1 MPSSAESVIKELK
14 SGKYAPVYF
23 LQGEE
28 PFYID
33 QISDYIENN
42 CLQESEK
49 SFNLTVLYG
58 KEAPV
63 NTILQNAKRFPMM
76 SDRQVVII
84 KEAQEVPDFGKE
96 KSDEFLLAYMKNP
109 LPSTVL
115 VFCYKYKKLDA
126 RKSLTKSIDK
136 CCILVN
142 SEKIYDDK
150 IPAWIKTYYAE
161 KKYKITP
168 NACIMLADYIGNDLN
183 RIANETEKLLI
194 NLKAGEE
201 VNEDLIEKYVG
212 ISKEFN
218 VFELQKAL
226 GKKDIYKANQIINYF
241 ESNIKKNPIIPIIS
255 LLFSFFSKL
264 LLVHGS
270 EDKSEGGIARSLG
283 VNPYFAKD
291 YLQAAKVYP
300 AKKVAA
306 IIHDLRKADMM
317 SKGIDNVSTTEGQIL
332 KELIF
337 KILH

>member
-1 MPSSAESVIKELK
+1 MPSTAESVIKDLK
-14 SGKYAPVYF
+14 NGKYAPVYF

-33 QISDYIENN
+33 LISDYIEKN

-58 KEAPV
+58 KEANV
-63 NTILQNAKRFPMM
+63 NAILQNAKRFPMM
-76 SDRQVVII
+76 AERQVVIV
-84 KEAQEVPDFGKE
+84 KEAQEISDFGKE
-96 KSDEFLLAYMKNP
+96 KSDDFLNAYIQKP
-109 LPSTVL
+109 LPSTIL

-136 CCILVN
+136 HCVLVN
-142 SEKIYDDK
+142 SEKMYDDK
-150 IPAWIKTYYAE
+150 LPAWINSYYSE
-161 KKYKITP
+161 RKYKIT
-168 NACIMLADYIGNDLN
+168 AKAAIMMADYIGNNLS

-194 NLKAGEE
+194 NIKEGEE
-201 VNEDLIEKYVG
+201 VTENLIEKYVG

-226 GKKDIYKANQIINYF
+226 GKKDVYKANQIVCYF
-241 ESNIKKNPIIPIIS
+241 EANPRNNPIIPIIS

-270 EDKSEGGIARSLG
+270 DDKSEGGLARVLG

-291 YLQAAKVYP
+291 YLQAARMYP
-300 AKKVAA
+300 AQKVTV
-306 IIHDLRKADMM
+306 IIHDLRKADLM
-317 SKGIDNVSTTEGQIL
+317 SKGVDNISATEGQIL

>member
-1 MPSSAESVIKELK
+1 MYE
-14 SGKYAPVYF
+14 
-23 LQGEE
+23 
-28 PFYID
+28 
-33 QISDYIENN
+33 
-42 CLQESEK
+42 
-49 SFNLTVLYG
+49 
-58 KEAPV
+58 
-63 NTILQNAKRFPMM
+63 
-76 SDRQVVII
+76 
-84 KEAQEVPDFGKE
+84 
-96 KSDEFLLAYMKNP
+96 
-109 LPSTVL
+109 
-115 VFCYKYKKLDA
+115 
-126 RKSLTKSIDK
+126 
-136 CCILVN
+136 
-142 SEKIYDDK
+142 DK
-150 IPAWIKTYYAE
+150 IPAWIKSYYADR
-161 KKYKITP
+161 KYKITP
-168 NACIMLADYIGNDLN
+168 NACIMLADYIGNDLS

-241 ESNIKKNPIIPIIS
+241 DSNPKKNPIIPIIA

-270 EDKSEGGIARSLG
+270 DDKSEGGVARALG

-291 YLQAAKVYP
+291 YLQGAKVYP
-300 AKKVAA
+300 AQKVAA

-317 SKGIDNVSTTEGQIL
+317 SKGIDNISATEGQIL